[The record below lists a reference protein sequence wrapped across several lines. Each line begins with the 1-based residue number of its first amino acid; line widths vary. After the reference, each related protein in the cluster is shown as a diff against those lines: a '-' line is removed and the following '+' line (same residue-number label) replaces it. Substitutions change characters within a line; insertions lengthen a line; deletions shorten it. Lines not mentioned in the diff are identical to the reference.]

1 MPRRLNEALARF
13 RPRPDPDDVPSRVS
27 AAGFRAATEERL
39 RGLERELAEV
49 KARVNGLLFLVAG
62 ALVVQ
67 VVLGLSR

>member
-1 MPRRLNEALARF
+1 VSRRLSEALSRF
-13 RPRPDPDDVPSRVS
+13 RRPVGRSIGDG
-27 AAGFRAATEERL
+27 GFRAATEERL

-62 ALVVQ
+62 AVVVQ